1 MPTEDNDQDVIP
13 PARSFADFLRHI
25 ENGKLL
31 NEISD
36 AMRDLIAAME
46 DRHADGANKV
56 KAKVT
61 LSLSLTLD
69 RGSYD
74 VVPDFKVKLPE
85 QPRPRSIF
93 WATPENNLTPQNPKQ
108 MTMDLR
114 RVVDRRETRSVS

>member
-1 MPTEDNDQDVIP
+1 MSDEPDHDVIP
-13 PARSFADFLRHI
+13 PARSFADFLRQI
-25 ENGKLL
+25 EGGRLL

-74 VVPDFKVKLPE
+74 VVPKFEVKLPE

-114 RVVDRRETRSVS
+114 RVDDRREMRSVS